1 MGSAD
6 RLNPIMMTALT
17 SALALVPLALGGDL
31 PGNEIQSPMAVVIL
45 GGLFTSTLL
54 NVILIPIMYLLTQ
67 KDGQPAPVDE
77 LAETADGEAQA
88 EISSPS
94 QNE

>member
-1 MGSAD
+1 
-6 RLNPIMMTALT
+6 
-17 SALALVPLALGGDL
+17 
-31 PGNEIQSPMAVVIL
+31 
-45 GGLFTSTLL
+45 
-54 NVILIPIMYLLTQ
+54 MYLLTQ

>member
-1 MGSAD
+1 MSSFSISDAE
-6 RLNPIMMTALT
+6 NPLQMIWGTVGTPNLT
-17 SALALVPLALGGDL
+17 FVSRV
-31 PGNEIQSPMAVVIL
+31 
-45 GGLFTSTLL
+45 F
-54 NVILIPIMYLLTQ
+54 LIPIMYLLTQ
-67 KDGQPAPVDE
+67 KDGQPALVDE